1 MIPSYPIYSPGQ
13 VAAATFLGSPIA
25 GGWLLA
31 LNYKRLGEPR
41 SARAALGLSVLAL
54 AALLAIAYV
63 VPERAMSSLGLIP
76 VVVMYWIAKSLQDA
90 GYQRHLAR
98 LGRTGSNWRVLGIAL
113 ASLAIC
119 GGTIVGAVIGYDTWN
134 APDEITVGSSNVLY
148 TGGATR
154 AEAAAVGDALVGFP
168 YFRSGAAWTVEVAR
182 EHGRNVVAFV
192 VQDFVFGDDQ
202 AQQGFHELADELS
215 RRAFAGEPLDVW
227 LDDDSLDPRVK
238 LAWEARPRKLELG
251 DDHVVAF
258 RQGGLEAEARG
269 VAKILEQ
276 GAFFVAGTPA
286 TVVVRRQGPRHV
298 VAFFFADGFGDASL
312 AAECRRYADAFSSEV
327 FGGQPVDIWINDR
340 DGVTQ
345 VKLDW
350 EARPR

>member
-1 MIPSYPIYSPGQ
+1 
-13 VAAATFLGSPIA
+13 
-25 GGWLLA
+25 
-31 LNYKRLGEPR
+31 
-41 SARAALGLSVLAL
+41 
-54 AALLAIAYV
+54 
-63 VPERAMSSLGLIP
+63 
-76 VVVMYWIAKSLQDA
+76 MYWIAKSLQDA

-113 ASLAIC
+113 ASLASLAIC
-119 GGTIVGAVIGYDTWN
+119 GGAIVGAVLGYDAWS
-134 APDEITVGSSNVLY
+134 APDEIMVGSSSVLY

-154 AEAAAVGDALVGFP
+154 AEAEAVGDALAGFP

-182 EHGRNVVAFV
+182 DHGRNVVAFV

-215 RRAFAGEPLDVW
+215 HKAFGGDPLDVW

-238 LAWEARPRKLELG
+238 LSWEARPRKLELG

-258 RQGGLEAEARG
+258 RQGGLESEARG
-269 VAKILEQ
+269 VAKLLEQ

-298 VAFFFADGFGDASL
+298 VAFFFADGFHEAGL
-312 AAECRRYADAFSSEV
+312 AAECRKYADAFSGEV

-350 EARPR
+350 ETRPR

>member
-1 MIPSYPIYSPGQ
+1 MYSPGQ
-13 VAAATFLGSPIA
+13 IAAATFLGSPIA

-31 LNYKRLGEPR
+31 LNYKRLGESR
-41 SARAALGLSVLAL
+41 SARAAIGLSVLAM
-54 AALLAIAYV
+54 AALIASAFV
-63 VPERAMSSLGLIP
+63 VPDRAMSSLGIIP

-98 LGRTGSNWRVLGIAL
+98 LGRTGSNWHVLGIAL

-119 GGTIVGAVIGYDTWN
+119 GGTIFGAVVGYESWN
-134 APDEITVGSSNVLY
+134 APDEIMVGSSSVLY
-148 TGGATR
+148 TRGATR
-154 AEAAAVGDALVGFP
+154 AEAEAVGDALVGFP
-168 YFRSGAAWTVEVAR
+168 YFRSGTAWTVEVAR
-182 EHGRNVVAFV
+182 DHGRHVVVFV

-202 AQQGFHELADELS
+202 AQQAFHELADELS
-215 RRAFAGEPLDVW
+215 RSAFAGEPLDVW
-227 LDDDSLDPRVK
+227 LADDSLAPRVE

-251 DDHVVAF
+251 DSHVVAF
-258 RQGGLEAEARG
+258 RQGGQEAEARG

-276 GAFFVAGTPA
+276 GAYFIAGTPA

-298 VAFFFADGFGDASL
+298 VAFFFADGFHDAGL
-312 AAECRRYADAFSSEV
+312 AAECRRYAGAFSSEV

-340 DGVTQ
+340 DGITQ

-350 EARPR
+350 ETRPR